1 MNYDNLTV
9 ESIAQYC
16 AEKSNFKI
24 NKADLESQIQHLI
37 NIEQA
42 KQLTL
47 TDVGCRK
54 LNEWIKIDPTKANTI
69 PEEPVWIMT
78 IDRKEIEYKE
88 ADEYIE
94 LNYAS
99 HYRLIDEPEP
109 PL

>member
-1 MNYDNLTV
+1 MELKDR
-9 ESIAQYC
+9 I
-16 AEKSNFKI
+16 I
-24 NKADLESQIQHLI
+24 RDLEWSNKRLKLIGKGLDEEQIEI
-37 NIEQA
+37 IEFSLLHDLL
-42 KQLTL
+42 QLTL